1 MLMQPKKLYDYQQ
14 SAIDSVV
21 EYWAGG
27 GGSALVEIPTGG
39 GKSYVMA
46 ELMRNLHLGFG
57 GTRIILLTHVQELVE
72 QDAQEIQEV
81 WPDAPIGIYSAGLGR
96 RDGGAP
102 IVFASVQSVHKNV
115 DAVGERDVVLID
127 EAHLLSRRDDGQ
139 YQQVLKQLATKN
151 AHMRLA
157 GFTATPYRTDS
168 GLLTEGWRNTPPL
181 FDEIVYRIDPLTL
194 INRGILCPL
203 LPYAPHTRL
212 DVTGV
217 RKQGGEYVAKELQ
230 AAVDKADISRAAIEE
245 TCEAGADRDGWMVFA
260 SGVEHAQHLRD
271 MLREKGIDCEMVLG
285 DTPKAE
291 RKDIIERFK
300 ARQLRC
306 VVGNNVLCL
315 DDKTEILTREGWAKI
330 DEMTYEHRLAC
341 WDLDGSVVFC
351 EPLEI
356 IRRPRL
362 VDEDMISCSSRYIN
376 FRVTPNHRMLAAHQ
390 AAEFNVV
397 PAENL
402 VGKDRDYPVAGVSA
416 PDIANVEK
424 DTVSERV
431 RASRIRGLSF
441 LQRRRG
447 QDAAVAKESATAE
460 VDRRIGLV
468 PLNPH
473 ELTLDHC
480 RFIGFWLGDGSL
492 SGGRCVFSQSTAYEE
507 IIDWF
512 DRVLLAVG
520 FCNFREKRI
529 HRGEKAGKPYVR
541 WSIARGTGS
550 STQARDSGY
559 YLVEPYLNKYGTD
572 LFWAMTREQ
581 ILAVLEGFKQADG
594 LHKSGRNVIC
604 GTQYKLYSL
613 LQAVC
618 ACRGVAIKLQF
629 LGQPRHP
636 HHRPQWRMTWKET
649 LRRATTDTR
658 PVRETVWIPERVWC
672 VTSKTGFIVT
682 RRNGAV
688 VVMGNTT
695 GFNARHVS
703 LLSILRPTA
712 SKGLHCQIMGRGLRT
727 FPGKTD
733 CLVLDFAGNTMR
745 HGHLD
750 MIDGSKADGAPGAA
764 PAKECKS
771 CGMINHASAKTCKGC
786 GAEFP
791 IVEQVKFA
799 AHSSGAAIFSTQDE
813 PVWYDVD
820 SIIARPHT
828 NKEGVRSIRL
838 DYVCGVRTIS
848 HWISLESEKAGG
860 MARRWWERNSYS
872 GVSPRT
878 VDDGLAAIDDLR
890 IPGRIMTMKDGKY
903 TRILNWDYS
912 VPPGKVITIQ
922 KLVRPAH
929 QFQRVSFNVGDF

>member
-1 MLMQPKKLYDYQQ
+1 MQHKKLYDYQQ

-27 GGSALVEIPTGG
+27 GGSALVEMPTGCHARGTRVLMADGSLKAVEDVRVGDSLMGPDSKPRKVLRLHRGREQMYRIATRCGESFVVNAGHILHLQSTNEGKIHACSFTGKEFIDISVADYIQRTKTFKHIHKLTKPGLIYFPHRRAPDLDPWFLGALLGDGHLGRNGLSLTSADKIIRQLGTIYGGIWNCRCREICKPNNAAMALYFKDEETSKKRKRGDNPLEAELDRLGLLNVVSAEKFVPDRYKLGSEITRLRLLAGLMDTDGSLGNGVFDYVSKSKDLADDVCFIARSLGLKCTSPKIKVVPPKKGNAGGSYWRVCISGDIDRIPTILPRKRAKPRQQKKNPLKTGFTVMPAG
-39 GKSYVMA
+39 PDSYYGFTLSDDHLYMTSDFIIHHNSGKSLTMA
-46 ELMRNLHLGFG
+46 ELMRRLHVDHG

-102 IVFASVQSVHKNV
+102 IVFASVQSVHKNI

-271 MLREKGIDCEMVLG
+271 MLREKGIDCEMILG

-306 VVGNNVLCL
+306 VVGNNVL
-315 DDKTEILTREGWAKI
+315 
-330 DEMTYEHRLAC
+330 
-341 WDLDGSVVFC
+341 
-351 EPLEI
+351 
-356 IRRPRL
+356 
-362 VDEDMISCSSRYIN
+362 
-376 FRVTPNHRMLAAHQ
+376 
-390 AAEFNVV
+390 
-397 PAENL
+397 
-402 VGKDRDYPVAGVSA
+402 
-416 PDIANVEK
+416 
-424 DTVSERV
+424 
-431 RASRIRGLSF
+431 
-441 LQRRRG
+441 
-447 QDAAVAKESATAE
+447 
-460 VDRRIGLV
+460 
-468 PLNPH
+468 
-473 ELTLDHC
+473 
-480 RFIGFWLGDGSL
+480 
-492 SGGRCVFSQSTAYEE
+492 
-507 IIDWF
+507 
-512 DRVLLAVG
+512 
-520 FCNFREKRI
+520 
-529 HRGEKAGKPYVR
+529 
-541 WSIARGTGS
+541 
-550 STQARDSGY
+550 
-559 YLVEPYLNKYGTD
+559 
-572 LFWAMTREQ
+572 
-581 ILAVLEGFKQADG
+581 
-594 LHKSGRNVIC
+594 
-604 GTQYKLYSL
+604 
-613 LQAVC
+613 
-618 ACRGVAIKLQF
+618 
-629 LGQPRHP
+629 
-636 HHRPQWRMTWKET
+636 
-649 LRRATTDTR
+649 
-658 PVRETVWIPERVWC
+658 
-672 VTSKTGFIVT
+672 
-682 RRNGAV
+682 
-688 VVMGNTT
+688 TT

-712 SKGLHCQIMGRGLRT
+712 SKGLHTQIMGRGLRT
-727 FPGKTD
+727 FPGKND

-750 MIDGSKADGAPGAA
+750 MIDGSKADGAPGTA

-791 IVEQVKFA
+791 IVEQIKFA

-820 SIIARPHT
+820 NIIARPHT